1 MKRLILF
8 LSIATFF
15 ALSALAQT
23 PYDNFAPEQSVK
35 SMIEMPETQFKVSN
49 ADSSSEIS
57 SVEFDKN
64 TMSLNLVNS
73 NDSVLK
79 KVILNPNDKKFTSI
93 DPFAEKNYN
102 ISPYA
107 YCNNNPVNY
116 IDPDGRDWYRHN
128 ETGND
133 YWQEGHDQLEGYT
146 NVGHSVSI
154 QLSENSYLNAYQ
166 NAGVMSNQAE
176 NAFDRIYSST
186 KLQNQFLGKNSP
198 LSENSKS
205 ELMNAI
211 NNRFLNNEIGRP
223 VGEALVMVAASE
235 LGGALA
241 GKALSWGIGKL
252 AVKVGAKVG
261 EKVISGFTKHG
272 VNQAISRGFKTSD
285 ILKIVR
291 EGQKVQAVGRY
302 GPQTR
307 YTLGGNTV
315 IVNESGKVISVFSNA
330 SGSSQGLGKGAFIPF

>member
-1 MKRLILF
+1 
-8 LSIATFF
+8 
-15 ALSALAQT
+15 
-23 PYDNFAPEQSVK
+23 
-35 SMIEMPETQFKVSN
+35 
-49 ADSSSEIS
+49 
-57 SVEFDKN
+57 
-64 TMSLNLVNS
+64 
-73 NDSVLK
+73 
-79 KVILNPNDKKFTSI
+79 
-93 DPFAEKNYN
+93 
-102 ISPYA
+102 
-107 YCNNNPVNY
+107 
-116 IDPDGRDWYRHN
+116 
-128 ETGND
+128 
-133 YWQEGHDQLEGYT
+133 
-146 NVGHSVSI
+146 
-154 QLSENSYLNAYQ
+154 
-166 NAGVMSNQAE
+166 
-176 NAFDRIYSST
+176 
-186 KLQNQFLGKNSP
+186 
-198 LSENSKS
+198 
-205 ELMNAI
+205 MNAI

-330 SGSSQGLGKGAFIPF
+330 SDGLEHNG